1 MKPII
6 FLLFALIYCAEKSDV
21 YFTKKISA
29 EQIVEMYKKLNV
41 SLTGKI
47 GLKVHTGEPNGP
59 YFLRPDFLQKIYDYT
74 NGTFLECNVAYT
86 SKRITTEGHNETLQT
101 NGWYDND
108 RRVVIMDEEPEK
120 DISFNITNHNKINI
134 TYAGKHLEEY
144 DSCIVLSH
152 FKGHQMGGFGGA
164 LKQLSIGFASRQ
176 GKAWIHT
183 AGASLNYNDTFRLNT
198 SQLDFTDSMADA
210 ASAIVDYFKSK
221 GDIVFINVLANISL
235 LCDCAGLSAP
245 KPKINNIGILASTD
259 PVAIDQAC
267 YDLIKKTNEEGTK
280 PFLDQVEKLL
290 GLNTI
295 QKAEALGVGNT
306 KYNLINID
314 GDKNNPGAFIAR
326 NFSLILLMLLM
337 FI

>member
-86 SKRITTEGHNETLQT
+86 SKRIDTEGHNETLQT

-152 FKGHQMGGFGGA
+152 FKRSPNGRLWRSFEAIKYWFCFKTRQS
-164 LKQLSIGFASRQ
+164 LDSYSR
-176 GKAWIHT
+176 
-183 AGASLNYNDTFRLNT
+183 SF
-198 SQLDFTDSMADA
+198 
-210 ASAIVDYFKSK
+210 FK
-221 GDIVFINVLANISL
+221 L
-235 LCDCAGLSAP
+235 
-245 KPKINNIGILASTD
+245 
-259 PVAIDQAC
+259 
-267 YDLIKKTNEEGTK
+267 
-280 PFLDQVEKLL
+280 
-290 GLNTI
+290 
-295 QKAEALGVGNT
+295 
-306 KYNLINID
+306 
-314 GDKNNPGAFIAR
+314 
-326 NFSLILLMLLM
+326 
-337 FI
+337 